1 MSYLSIAVP
10 AQTAVAALPLLA
22 RSAVGFGVFG
32 VIVTLVLTFKPL
44 LKGLFRAL
52 FLTIKPRTTTAS
64 GRAAAAALLQRLA
77 RDFDSSEP
85 GQAAELRWLATRG

>member
-22 RSAVGFGVFG
+22 RSAIGFGIFG
-32 VIVTLVLTFKPL
+32 LIITLVLAFKPL

-52 FLTIKPRTTTAS
+52 LLTIRPRTTLAS

-77 RDFDSSEP
+77 RDFDATEP